1 MTNGASQGLFVVIAI
16 IIFGIFVLISYSLFQ
31 DTLQP
36 SLAKIFTSNLEQ
48 VETIFTDNDSLDVS
62 AENEDSKYIYAK
74 IREEN
79 ESKNETAIW
88 VRAEKMTDGNLRI
101 DSSSTTN
108 SNYQAG
114 GSADMKGNLILP
126 DTING
131 KKIIG
136 IGPENVLTAGTVNTT
151 FSNAQFTGEIR
162 LPNHLE
168 YISHMV
174 FYNSTFSGQLNL
186 PKNLRVIGGR
196 AFMYSTFE
204 GRLQIPDTLTE
215 IGTYTFDKSMFN
227 GELVLPQN
235 LKVIATGAFRSS
247 YFDGTLN
254 VTNITAIQNS
264 AFRDSRI
271 EHVIR
276 GENEMSDGSVISNP
290 KGIHPRAIK
299 LANGDWYNGS
309 NT

>member
-1 MTNGASQGLFVVIAI
+1 MTNGTSQGLFVVVAI
-16 IIFGIFVLISYSLFQ
+16 VIFGIFVLISYFLFR

-36 SLAKIFTSNLEQ
+36 GLANIFTNNLEQ
-48 VETIFTDNDSLDVS
+48 VETIFTNNDSLDIS

-79 ESKNETAIW
+79 ELENETAIW

-114 GSADMKGNLILP
+114 GSDMKGNLILP
-126 DTING
+126 DTIDG

-136 IGPENVLTAGTVNTT
+136 IGPENILTAGTVNNT
-151 FSNAQFTGEIR
+151 FSNAQFSGEIR
-162 LPNHLE
+162 LPKHLE

-174 FYNSTFSGQLNL
+174 FCNSTFTGQLNL
-186 PKNLRVIGGR
+186 PRNLRVIGGR
-196 AFMYSTFE
+196 AFMYSNFE
-204 GRLQIPDTLTE
+204 GHLQIPDTLTE
-215 IGTYTFDKSMFN
+215 IGTYAFDKSMFN

-247 YFDGTLN
+247 HFDGTLN

-299 LANGDWYNGS
+299 LANGDWYDGS